1 MKFSDFGKRFSV
13 EIGIGE
19 LMDDLGDALVSDPA
33 PLMLG
38 GGNPAHVPEV
48 QALFRS
54 RMEAILSRAGEF
66 ERVIGNYDTPQG
78 AKSFVGAIADLLH
91 DEFGWKIGPEN
102 IALTNGSQNAFF
114 SLFNLFAGKFEGGHS
129 KQILLPLA
137 PEYIGYSEVGLEPNF
152 FQANRPEIE
161 LLDDRLFKYRVD
173 FDRLKM
179 DDNIGAICFSR
190 PTNPTG
196 NVVTDDEVSRLREI
210 ANLQGIP
217 LIIDNAYGT
226 PFPNIIYSKAKPV
239 WDENIVLCLS
249 LSKFGLPSLRT
260 GIVIAREEIIQVIS
274 RMTSVLSLA
283 PGSLGPALA
292 LDLVQSGEITRVS
305 NYMVKPFYEEKA
317 NRAVAQLRR
326 EMGDHI
332 PMRIH
337 KPEGALFLWLWFE
350 GLPIS
355 SQELY
360 QRLKKK
366 GVLVVSGHYF
376 FPGMEEDNWDH
387 KNQCIRVTY
396 TQDDEVVERGL
407 SLIASEIR
415 KIYSESCVCCDKNL
429 QKFRA

>member
-1 MKFSDFGKRFSV
+1 MKFSDFGKRFAG

-114 SLFNLFAGKFEGGHS
+114 SLFNLFAGKFDGSVS
-129 KQILLPLA
+129 KRILLPLA
-137 PEYIGYSEVGLEPNF
+137 PEYIGYSEVGLEPDF
-152 FQANRPEIE
+152 FCANRPDLE
-161 LLDDRLFKYRVD
+161 LMEDGLFKYRVD
-173 FDRLKM
+173 FDRLEV
-179 DDNIGAICFSR
+179 DDRIGAICFSR

-196 NVVTDDEVSRLREI
+196 NVVTDEEVARLRER
-210 ANLQGIP
+210 ANSKGVP
-217 LIIDNAYGT
+217 LIVDNAYGA
-226 PFPNIIYSKAKPV
+226 PFPHIIHTQVQPV
-239 WDENIVLCLS
+239 WDENMVLCLS

-260 GIVIAREEIIQVIS
+260 GIVVANQEVIRVLS
-274 RMTSVLSLA
+274 RMTSVFSLA

-292 LDLVQSGEITRVS
+292 LDLVRSRQITQISREIVR
-305 NYMVKPFYEEKA
+305 PFYEAKA
-317 NRAVAQLRR
+317 KRAVIQLQK
-326 EMGDHI
+326 EIGSEL
-332 PMRIH
+332 PLRIH

-350 GLPIS
+350 NLPIS
-355 SQELY
+355 SRELY

-376 FPGMEEDNWDH
+376 FPGMEGDDWAH
-387 KNQCIRVTY
+387 KDQCIRVTY
-396 TQDDEVVERGL
+396 AQDDAVVEQGI
-407 SLIASEIR
+407 SLIAEEIR
-415 KIYSESCVCCDKNL
+415 ELYD
-429 QKFRA
+429 

>member
-1 MKFSDFGKRFSV
+1 MKFSDFGKRFAG

-54 RMEAILSRAGEF
+54 RMEDILSSAGEF

-78 AKSFVGAIADLLH
+78 AKAFVGALADLFRA
-91 DEFGWKIGPEN
+91 EFGWKIGPEN

-114 SLFNLFAGKFEGGHS
+114 SLFNLFAGKFDGGQV
-129 KQILLPLA
+129 KQVLLPLT
-137 PEYIGYSEVGLEPNF
+137 PEYIGYSEVGLEPDF
-152 FQANRPEIE
+152 FRANRPEIE

-173 FDRLKM
+173 FERLKM
-179 DDNIGAICFSR
+179 DNSIGAVCFSR

-196 NVVTDDEVSRLREI
+196 NVVTDEEVSRLRQL
-210 ANLQGIP
+210 ANSQGVP

-226 PFPNIIYSKAKPV
+226 PFPNIIFSEAHPV

-249 LSKFGLPSLRT
+249 LSKFGLPTLRT
-260 GIVIAREEIIQVIS
+260 GIVIAKEETIRVIS

-292 LDLVQSGEITRVS
+292 LDLVKSGEITRVS
-305 NYMVKPFYEEKA
+305 NDVVKPFYQQKSA
-317 NRAVAQLRR
+317 RAVAQLRR
-326 EMGDHI
+326 EIRAEI

-355 SQELY
+355 SLELY

-376 FPGMEEDNWDH
+376 FPGMEQDDWAH
-387 KNQCIRVTY
+387 KQQCIRVTY
-396 TQDDEVVERGL
+396 AQDDEVVERGI
-407 SLIASEIR
+407 SLIAEEIR
-415 KIYSESCVCCDKNL
+415 RI
-429 QKFRA
+429 F

>member
-1 MKFSDFGKRFSV
+1 MKYSSFGKRFAGD
-13 EIGIGE
+13 IGIGE
-19 LMDDLGDALVSDPA
+19 LMDDLGDAMVADPA

-38 GGNPAHVPEV
+38 GGNPAHIPEV
-48 QALFRS
+48 QNLFRQ
-54 RMEAILSRAGEF
+54 RMEDILSQPGEF
-66 ERVIGNYDTPQG
+66 ESTIGNYDTPQG
-78 AKSFVGAIADLLH
+78 AKNFIGALAELFRA
-91 DEFGWKIGPEN
+91 EFGWNIGPEN
-102 IALTNGSQNAFF
+102 IALSNGSQNAFF
-114 SLFNLFAGKFEGGHS
+114 SLFNLFAGKFEEGQS

-137 PEYIGYSEVGLEPNF
+137 PEYIGYSEVGLEPDF

-161 LLDDRLFKYRVD
+161 LLDDSFFKYRVD
-173 FDRLKM
+173 FECLKM
-179 DDNIGAICFSR
+179 DESIGAICFSR

-196 NVVTDDEVSRLREI
+196 NVVTDEEVSRLREV
-210 ANLQGIP
+210 ANSHGIP

-226 PFPNIIYSKAKPV
+226 PFPNIIYSEAQPV

-260 GIVIAREEIIQVIS
+260 GIVIARKEVIRIVS
-274 RMTSVLSLA
+274 RMTSVFSLA

-292 LDLVQSGEITRVS
+292 LDLVKSGEITKVS
-305 NYMVKPFYEEKA
+305 KEVVKPFYEEKVK
-317 NRAVAQLRR
+317 RAVAQLRH
-326 EMGDHI
+326 EIGDHI

-376 FPGMEEDNWDH
+376 FPGMEKENWKH
-387 KNQCIRVTY
+387 KEECIRVTY
-396 TQDDEVVERGL
+396 AQDEEVVASGIR
-407 SLIASEIR
+407 LIAEEII
-415 KIYSESCVCCDKNL
+415 KVFA
-429 QKFRA
+429 Q

>member
-1 MKFSDFGKRFSV
+1 MDFSDFGKRFAGQ
-13 EIGIGE
+13 IGIGE

-54 RMEAILSRAGEF
+54 RMKDILSSAGEF

-78 AKSFVGAIADLLH
+78 AKAFVRALADLFR
-91 DEFGWKIGPEN
+91 DEFGWDIGPAN

-114 SLFNLFAGKFEGGHS
+114 SLFNLFAGKFDGGHS

-179 DDNIGAICFSR
+179 DESIGAICFSR

-196 NVVTDDEVSRLREI
+196 NVVTDDEVSRLREL

-226 PFPNIIYSKAKPV
+226 PFPNIIYTDAQPV

-260 GIVIAREEIIQVIS
+260 GIVIAREEVIRIVS
-274 RMTSVLSLA
+274 RMTSVFSLA

-292 LDLVQSGEITRVS
+292 LDLVNSGEITRVS
-305 NYMVKPFYEEKA
+305 NEVVKPFYEEKA
-317 NRAVAQLRR
+317 KRAVAQLRQ
-326 EMGDHI
+326 EIGDHI

-366 GVLVVSGHYF
+366 GVLVVSGDYF
-376 FPGMEEDNWDH
+376 FPGMEEDNWVH
-387 KNQCIRVTY
+387 KNECIRVTY
-396 TQDDEVVERGL
+396 AQDDVVVTRGIQLL
-407 SLIASEIR
+407 SEEIKEAFSR
-415 KIYSESCVCCDKNL
+415 
-429 QKFRA
+429 

>member
-1 MKFSDFGKRFSV
+1 MDFSDFGKRFAG

-19 LMDDLGDALVSDPA
+19 LMDDLGDALVADPA

-48 QALFRS
+48 QAVFKK
-54 RMEAILSRAGEF
+54 RMEDILSKQGEF

-78 AKSFVGAIADLLH
+78 AKAFIGALAELFRG
-91 DEFGWKIGPEN
+91 EFDWDIGPEN

-114 SLFNLFAGKFEGGHS
+114 SLFNLFAGKFDGAIS

-137 PEYIGYSEVGLEPNF
+137 PEYIGYTEVGLEPDF
-152 FQANRPEIE
+152 FRSARPDIEI
-161 LLDDRLFKYRVD
+161 LNDRLFKYRVD
-173 FDRLKM
+173 FDQLKV
-179 DDNIGAICFSR
+179 DDRVGAVCFSR

-196 NVVTDDEVSRLREI
+196 NVVTDQEVSRLRDL
-210 ANLQGIP
+210 ANAQGVP

-226 PFPNIIYSKAKPV
+226 PFPNIIFSEAQPV
-239 WDENIVLCLS
+239 WDENIILSLS

-260 GIVIAREEIIQVIS
+260 GIVIARKEIIRVVS

-292 LDLVQSGEITRVS
+292 YDLVKSGEITRVS
-305 NYMVKPFYEEKA
+305 AETIQPFYRKKA
-317 NRAVAQLRR
+317 DRAVEQLRQ
-326 EMGDHI
+326 EIGDDI

-355 SQELY
+355 SRELY
-360 QRLKKK
+360 QGLKQK

-376 FPGMEEDNWDH
+376 FPGMEKDNWSH
-387 KNQCIRVTY
+387 KDECIRVTY
-396 TQDDEVVERGL
+396 AQEDEVVERGL
-407 SLIASEIR
+407 CLIASEIR
-415 KIYSESCVCCDKNL
+415 EIYSES
-429 QKFRA
+429 

>member
-1 MKFSDFGKRFSV
+1 MKFSDFGKRFAG

-54 RMEAILSRAGEF
+54 RMEDILSNAGEF

-78 AKSFVGAIADLLH
+78 AKGFVGALADLFRA
-91 DEFGWKIGPEN
+91 EFGWKIGPEN

-114 SLFNLFAGKFEGGHS
+114 SLFNLFAGKFDGGQL
-129 KQILLPLA
+129 KQVLLPLA
-137 PEYIGYSEVGLEPNF
+137 PEYIGYSEVGLEPDF
-152 FQANRPEIE
+152 FRANRPEIE

-179 DDNIGAICFSR
+179 DNSIGAVCFSR

-196 NVVTDDEVSRLREI
+196 NVVTDEEVSRLCQL
-210 ANLQGIP
+210 ANSQGVP

-226 PFPNIIYSKAKPV
+226 PFPNIIFSEAHPV

-249 LSKFGLPSLRT
+249 LSKFGLPTLRT
-260 GIVIAREEIIQVIS
+260 GIVIAKEETIRVVS

-292 LDLVQSGEITRVS
+292 LDLVKSGEITRVS
-305 NYMVKPFYEEKA
+305 NDVVKPFYKQKSA
-317 NRAVAQLRR
+317 RAVAQLRR
-326 EMGDHI
+326 EINDEI

-355 SQELY
+355 SLELY

-376 FPGMEEDNWDH
+376 FPGMEQDDWAH
-387 KNQCIRVTY
+387 KEQCIRVTY
-396 TQDDEVVERGL
+396 AQDDKVVEKGI
-407 SLIASEIR
+407 SLIAEEIR
-415 KIYSESCVCCDKNL
+415 GI
-429 QKFRA
+429 F

>member
-1 MKFSDFGKRFSV
+1 MKFSDFGKRFAG

-54 RMEAILSRAGEF
+54 RMEDILSSAGEF

-78 AKSFVGAIADLLH
+78 ARAFVGALADLFRA
-91 DEFGWKIGPEN
+91 EFGWKIGPEN

-114 SLFNLFAGKFEGGHS
+114 SLFNLFAGRFNGGQL
-129 KQILLPLA
+129 KQVLLPLA
-137 PEYIGYSEVGLEPNF
+137 PEYIGYSEVGLESDF
-152 FQANRPEIE
+152 FRANRPEIE
-161 LLDDRLFKYRVD
+161 LLNDRLFKYRVD
-173 FDRLKM
+173 FERLKM
-179 DDNIGAICFSR
+179 DNSIGAVCFSR

-196 NVVTDDEVSRLREI
+196 NVVTDEEVSRLRQL
-210 ANLQGIP
+210 ANSQGVP

-226 PFPNIIYSKAKPV
+226 PFPNIIFSEAHPV

-249 LSKFGLPSLRT
+249 LSKFGLPTLRT
-260 GIVIAREEIIQVIS
+260 GIVIAKEETIRVVS

-292 LDLVQSGEITRVS
+292 LDLVKSGEITRVS
-305 NYMVKPFYEEKA
+305 NDVIKPFYQHKSA
-317 NRAVAQLRR
+317 RAVAQLRR
-326 EMGDHI
+326 EISDEI

-350 GLPIS
+350 GLPITS
-355 SQELY
+355 LELY

-376 FPGMEEDNWDH
+376 FPGMEQDDWAH
-387 KNQCIRVTY
+387 KEQCIRVTY
-396 TQDDEVVERGL
+396 AQDDEVVKRGI
-407 SLIASEIR
+407 SLIAEEIR
-415 KIYSESCVCCDKNL
+415 RI
-429 QKFRA
+429 F

>member
-1 MKFSDFGKRFSV
+1 MKFSDFGKRFSG

-137 PEYIGYSEVGLEPNF
+137 PEYIGYSEVGLEPDF
-152 FQANRPEIE
+152 FCANRPDLE
-161 LLDDRLFKYRVD
+161 LMEDGLFKYRVD
-173 FDRLKM
+173 FDRLEL
-179 DDNIGAICFSR
+179 DDRIGAICFSR

-196 NVVTDDEVSRLREI
+196 NVVTDEEVARLRER
-210 ANLQGIP
+210 ANSKGVP
-217 LIIDNAYGT
+217 LIIDNAYGA
-226 PFPNIIYSKAKPV
+226 PFPHIIHTQVQPV
-239 WDENIVLCLS
+239 WDENMVLCLS

-260 GIVIAREEIIQVIS
+260 GIVVANQEVIRVLS
-274 RMTSVLSLA
+274 RMTSVFSLA

-292 LDLVQSGEITRVS
+292 LDLVRSRQITRISREIVR
-305 NYMVKPFYEEKA
+305 PFYEAKA
-317 NRAVAQLRR
+317 KRAVIQLQT
-326 EMGDHI
+326 EIGSEL
-332 PMRIH
+332 PLRIH

-350 GLPIS
+350 NLPIS
-355 SQELY
+355 SRELY

-376 FPGMEEDNWDH
+376 FPGMEGDDWAH
-387 KNQCIRVTY
+387 KDQCIRVTY
-396 TQDDEVVERGL
+396 AQDDAVVEQGI
-407 SLIASEIR
+407 SLIAEEIR
-415 KIYSESCVCCDKNL
+415 ELYD
-429 QKFRA
+429 

>member
-1 MKFSDFGKRFSV
+1 MKFSDFGKRFAG

-54 RMEAILSRAGEF
+54 RMEDILSSAGEF

-78 AKSFVGAIADLLH
+78 AKGFVGALADLFRA
-91 DEFGWKIGPEN
+91 EFGWKIGPEN

-114 SLFNLFAGKFEGGHS
+114 SLFNLFAGKFDGGQL
-129 KQILLPLA
+129 KQVLLPLA
-137 PEYIGYSEVGLEPNF
+137 PEYIGYSEVGLEPDF
-152 FQANRPEIE
+152 FRANRPEIE

-179 DDNIGAICFSR
+179 DNSIGAVCFSR

-196 NVVTDDEVSRLREI
+196 NVVTDEEVSRLRQL
-210 ANLQGIP
+210 ANSQGVP

-226 PFPNIIYSKAKPV
+226 PFPNIIFSEAHPV

-249 LSKFGLPSLRT
+249 LSKFGLPTLRT
-260 GIVIAREEIIQVIS
+260 GIVIAKEETIRVVS

-292 LDLVQSGEITRVS
+292 LDLVKSGEITRVS
-305 NYMVKPFYEEKA
+305 NDVVKPFYKQKSD
-317 NRAVAQLRR
+317 RAVTQLRQEIR
-326 EMGDHI
+326 DEI

-355 SQELY
+355 SLELY

-376 FPGMEEDNWDH
+376 FPGMEQDDWAH
-387 KNQCIRVTY
+387 KEQCIRVTY
-396 TQDDEVVERGL
+396 AQDDEVVEKGI
-407 SLIASEIR
+407 SLIAEEIR
-415 KIYSESCVCCDKNL
+415 GI
-429 QKFRA
+429 F

>member
-1 MKFSDFGKRFSV
+1 MDISDFGKRFAG

-19 LMDDLGDALVSDPA
+19 LMDDLGDALVADPA

-48 QALFRS
+48 QAVFKK
-54 RMEAILSRAGEF
+54 RMEDILSKHGEF

-78 AKSFVGAIADLLH
+78 AKAFIGALAELFRG
-91 DEFGWKIGPEN
+91 EFGWDIGPEN

-114 SLFNLFAGKFEGGHS
+114 SLFNLFAGKFTGS
-129 KQILLPLA
+129 RNKQILLPLA
-137 PEYIGYSEVGLEPNF
+137 PEYIGYSEVGLEPDF
-152 FQANRPEIE
+152 FRANRPEIE
-161 LLDDRLFKYRVD
+161 LMEDRLFKYRVD
-173 FDRLKM
+173 FEHLQV
-179 DDNIGAICFSR
+179 DDKVGAICFSR

-196 NVVTDDEVSRLREI
+196 NVVTDEEVTRLREQ
-210 ANLQGIP
+210 ANSQGVP

-226 PFPNIIYSKAKPV
+226 PFPNIIFSEARPL
-239 WDENIVLCLS
+239 WDENVILCLS
-249 LSKFGLPSLRT
+249 LSKFGLPTLRT
-260 GIVIAREEIIQVIS
+260 GIVVAHREIIRVVT

-292 LDLVQSGEITRVS
+292 YELVKSGEITRVS
-305 NYMVKPFYEEKA
+305 TETIQPFYRKKADRALKRLREE
-317 NRAVAQLRR
+317 LC
-326 EMGDHI
+326 DDI

-355 SQELY
+355 SRELY

-376 FPGMEEDNWDH
+376 FPGMEGDDWAH
-387 KNQCIRVTY
+387 KDQCIRVTY
-396 TQDDEVVERGL
+396 AQDDAVVEQGI
-407 SLIASEIR
+407 SLIAEEIR
-415 KIYSESCVCCDKNL
+415 ELYD
-429 QKFRA
+429 

>member
-1 MKFSDFGKRFSV
+1 MKISEFGKRFAG

-19 LMDDLGDALVSDPA
+19 LIDALGDVLVSDDA
-33 PLMLG
+33 PSMLG
-38 GGNPAHVPEV
+38 GGNPAHIAEV

-54 RMEAILSRAGEF
+54 RMKDILSSAGEF

-78 AKSFVGAIADLLH
+78 SKAFVGALADLFR
-91 DEFGWKIGPEN
+91 DEFGWDIGPAN

-114 SLFNLFAGKFEGGHS
+114 SLFNLFAGKFDGGHS

-179 DDNIGAICFSR
+179 DESIGAICFSR

-196 NVVTDDEVSRLREI
+196 NVVTDDEVSRLREL

-226 PFPNIIYSKAKPV
+226 PFPNIIYTDAQPV

-260 GIVIAREEIIQVIS
+260 GVVIAREEVIRIVS
-274 RMTSVLSLA
+274 RMTSVFSLA

-292 LDLVQSGEITRVS
+292 LDLVNSGEITRVS
-305 NYMVKPFYEEKA
+305 NEVVKPFYEEKA
-317 NRAVAQLRR
+317 KRAVAQLRQ
-326 EMGDHI
+326 EIGDHI

-366 GVLVVSGHYF
+366 GVLVVSGDYF
-376 FPGMEEDNWDH
+376 FPGMEEDNWVH
-387 KNQCIRVTY
+387 KNECIRVTY
-396 TQDDEVVERGL
+396 AQDDVVVTRGIQLL
-407 SLIASEIR
+407 SEEIKEAFSR
-415 KIYSESCVCCDKNL
+415 
-429 QKFRA
+429 

>member
-1 MKFSDFGKRFSV
+1 MKYSSFGKRFV
-13 EIGIGE
+13 GDIGIGE
-19 LMDDLGDALVSDPA
+19 LMDDLGDAMVADPA

-38 GGNPAHVPEV
+38 GGNPAHIPEV
-48 QALFRS
+48 QAIFRNRIES
-54 RMEAILSRAGEF
+54 ILSQPGEF
-66 ERVIGNYDTPQG
+66 ESTIGNYDTPQG
-78 AKSFVGAIADLLH
+78 AKNFIGALAELFRA
-91 DEFGWKIGPEN
+91 EFGWNIGPEN

-114 SLFNLFAGKFEGGHS
+114 SLFNLFAGKFEEGQS

-137 PEYIGYSEVGLEPNF
+137 PEYIGYSEVGLEPDF

-161 LLDDRLFKYRVD
+161 LLDDGFFKYRVN
-173 FDRLKM
+173 FERLKM
-179 DDNIGAICFSR
+179 DESIGAICFSR

-196 NVVTDDEVSRLREI
+196 NVVTNEEVSRLREL
-210 ANLQGIP
+210 ANSQGIP

-226 PFPNIIYSKAKPV
+226 PFPNIIYSEAQAV

-260 GIVIAREEIIQVIS
+260 GIVVANKEVIRIVS
-274 RMTSVLSLA
+274 RMTSVFSLA

-292 LDLVQSGEITRVS
+292 LELVKSGEITRVS
-305 NYMVKPFYEEKA
+305 NEVVKPFYEEKA
-317 NRAVAQLRR
+317 KRAVAQLRR

-376 FPGMEEDNWDH
+376 FPGMEKENWKH
-387 KNQCIRVTY
+387 MEECIRLTY
-396 TQDDEVVERGL
+396 AQDEEVVTSGIR
-407 SLIASEIR
+407 LIAEEIT
-415 KIYSESCVCCDKNL
+415 KVFAL
-429 QKFRA
+429 

>member
-1 MKFSDFGKRFSV
+1 MKFSDFGKRFAG

-54 RMEAILSRAGEF
+54 RMEDILSSAGEF

-78 AKSFVGAIADLLH
+78 AKAFVGALADLFRA
-91 DEFGWKIGPEN
+91 EFGWKIGPEN

-114 SLFNLFAGKFEGGHS
+114 SLFNLFAGKFDGGQL
-129 KQILLPLA
+129 KQVLLPLA
-137 PEYIGYSEVGLEPNF
+137 PEYIGYSEVGLEPDF
-152 FQANRPEIE
+152 FRANRPEIE

-173 FDRLKM
+173 FERLKM
-179 DDNIGAICFSR
+179 DNGIGAVCFSR

-196 NVVTDDEVSRLREI
+196 NVVTDEEVSRLRQL
-210 ANLQGIP
+210 ANSQGVP

-226 PFPNIIYSKAKPV
+226 PFPNIIFSEAHPF
-239 WDENIVLCLS
+239 WDENTVLCLS
-249 LSKFGLPSLRT
+249 LSKFGLPTLRT
-260 GIVIAREEIIQVIS
+260 GIVIAKEETIRVVS

-292 LDLVQSGEITRVS
+292 LDLVKSGEITRVS
-305 NYMVKPFYEEKA
+305 NDVVKPFYKQKSA
-317 NRAVAQLRR
+317 RAVAQLRR
-326 EMGDHI
+326 EINDEI

-355 SQELY
+355 SLELY

-376 FPGMEEDNWDH
+376 FPGMEQDDWVH
-387 KNQCIRVTY
+387 KEQCIRVTY
-396 TQDDEVVERGL
+396 AQDDEVVEKGI
-407 SLIASEIR
+407 SLIAEEVRGIFSSA
-415 KIYSESCVCCDKNL
+415 KGSK
-429 QKFRA
+429 

>member
-1 MKFSDFGKRFSV
+1 MKFSDFGKRFAG

-54 RMEAILSRAGEF
+54 RMEDILSSAGEF

-78 AKSFVGAIADLLH
+78 ARAFVGALADLFRA
-91 DEFGWKIGPEN
+91 EFGWKIGPEN

-114 SLFNLFAGKFEGGHS
+114 SLFNLFAGKFNGGQL
-129 KQILLPLA
+129 KQVLLPLA
-137 PEYIGYSEVGLEPNF
+137 PEYIGYSEVGLESDF
-152 FQANRPEIE
+152 FRANRPEIE
-161 LLDDRLFKYRVD
+161 LLNDRLFKYRVD
-173 FDRLKM
+173 FERLKM
-179 DDNIGAICFSR
+179 DNSIGAVCFSR

-196 NVVTDDEVSRLREI
+196 NVVTDEEVSRLRQL
-210 ANLQGIP
+210 ANSQGVP
-217 LIIDNAYGT
+217 LIIDNAYGI
-226 PFPNIIYSKAKPV
+226 PFPNIIFSEAHPV

-249 LSKFGLPSLRT
+249 LSKFGLPTLRT
-260 GIVIAREEIIQVIS
+260 GIVIAKEETIRVVS

-292 LDLVQSGEITRVS
+292 LDLVKSGEITRVS
-305 NYMVKPFYEEKA
+305 NDVIKPFYQHKSA
-317 NRAVAQLRR
+317 RAVAQLRR
-326 EMGDHI
+326 EISDEI

-350 GLPIS
+350 GLPITS
-355 SQELY
+355 LELY

-376 FPGMEEDNWDH
+376 FPGMEQDDWAH
-387 KNQCIRVTY
+387 KEQCIRVTY
-396 TQDDEVVERGL
+396 AQDDEVVERGI
-407 SLIASEIR
+407 SLIAEEIR
-415 KIYSESCVCCDKNL
+415 RI
-429 QKFRA
+429 F

>member
-1 MKFSDFGKRFSV
+1 MKFSDFGKRFAG

-54 RMEAILSRAGEF
+54 RMEDILSSAGEF

-78 AKSFVGAIADLLH
+78 ARAFVGALADLFRA
-91 DEFGWKIGPEN
+91 EFGWKIGPEN

-114 SLFNLFAGKFEGGHS
+114 SLFNLFAGKFNGGQL
-129 KQILLPLA
+129 KQVLLPLT
-137 PEYIGYSEVGLEPNF
+137 PEYIGYSEVGLESDF
-152 FQANRPEIE
+152 FRANRPEIE
-161 LLDDRLFKYRVD
+161 LLNDRLFKYRVD
-173 FDRLKM
+173 FERLKM
-179 DDNIGAICFSR
+179 DNSIGAVCFSR

-196 NVVTDDEVSRLREI
+196 NVVTDEEVSRLRQL
-210 ANLQGIP
+210 ANSQGVP

-226 PFPNIIYSKAKPV
+226 PFPNIIFSEAHPV

-249 LSKFGLPSLRT
+249 LSKFGLPTLRT
-260 GIVIAREEIIQVIS
+260 GIVIAKEETIRVVS

-292 LDLVQSGEITRVS
+292 LDLVKSGEITRVS
-305 NYMVKPFYEEKA
+305 NDVIKPFYQHKSA
-317 NRAVAQLRR
+317 RAVAQLRR
-326 EMGDHI
+326 EISDEI

-350 GLPIS
+350 GLPITS
-355 SQELY
+355 LELY

-376 FPGMEEDNWDH
+376 FPGMEQDDWAH
-387 KNQCIRVTY
+387 KEQCIRVTY
-396 TQDDEVVERGL
+396 AQDDEVVERGI
-407 SLIASEIR
+407 SLIAEEIR
-415 KIYSESCVCCDKNL
+415 RI
-429 QKFRA
+429 F

>member
-1 MKFSDFGKRFSV
+1 MEFSDFGKRFAG

-38 GGNPAHVPEV
+38 GGNPAHVPQV
-48 QALFRS
+48 QTLFRS
-54 RMEAILSRAGEF
+54 RMEDILSSAGEF

-78 AKSFVGAIADLLH
+78 AKAFVGALADLFRA
-91 DEFGWKIGPEN
+91 EFGWKIGPEN

-114 SLFNLFAGKFEGGHS
+114 SLFNLFAGKFDGGQL
-129 KQILLPLA
+129 KQVLLPLA
-137 PEYIGYSEVGLEPNF
+137 PEYIGYSEVGLEPDF
-152 FQANRPEIE
+152 FRANRPEIE

-173 FDRLKM
+173 FERLKM
-179 DDNIGAICFSR
+179 DNSIGAVCFSR

-196 NVVTDDEVSRLREI
+196 NVVTDEEVSRLRQL
-210 ANLQGIP
+210 ANSQGVP

-226 PFPNIIYSKAKPV
+226 PFPNIIFSEAHPV

-249 LSKFGLPSLRT
+249 LSKFGLPTLRT
-260 GIVIAREEIIQVIS
+260 GIVIAKEETIRVVS

-292 LDLVQSGEITRVS
+292 LDLVKSGEITRVS
-305 NYMVKPFYEEKA
+305 NVVVKPFYQQKSA
-317 NRAVAQLRR
+317 RAVAQLRR
-326 EMGDHI
+326 EIRDEI

-337 KPEGALFLWLWFE
+337 KPEGALFLWLWFD

-355 SQELY
+355 SLELY

-376 FPGMEEDNWDH
+376 FPGMEQDDWAH
-387 KNQCIRVTY
+387 KEQCIRVTY
-396 TQDDEVVERGL
+396 AQDDQVVEKGI
-407 SLIASEIR
+407 SIIAEEIR
-415 KIYSESCVCCDKNL
+415 EIFSSAKSS
-429 QKFRA
+429 

>member
-1 MKFSDFGKRFSV
+1 MKFSDFGKRFAG

-54 RMEAILSRAGEF
+54 RMEDILSSAGEF

-78 AKSFVGAIADLLH
+78 AKAFVGALADLFRA
-91 DEFGWKIGPEN
+91 EFGWKIGPEN

-114 SLFNLFAGKFEGGHS
+114 SLFNLFAGKFDGTQL
-129 KQILLPLA
+129 KQVLLPLA
-137 PEYIGYSEVGLEPNF
+137 PEYIGYSEVGLELDF
-152 FQANRPEIE
+152 FRANRPEIE

-179 DDNIGAICFSR
+179 DNSIGAVCFSR

-196 NVVTDDEVSRLREI
+196 NVVTDEEVSRLRQL
-210 ANLQGIP
+210 ANSQGVP

-226 PFPNIIYSKAKPV
+226 PFPNIIFSEAHPV

-249 LSKFGLPSLRT
+249 LSKFGLPTLRT
-260 GIVIAREEIIQVIS
+260 GIVIAKEETIRVIS

-292 LDLVQSGEITRVS
+292 LDLVKSGEITRVS
-305 NYMVKPFYEEKA
+305 NDVVKPFYQQKSA
-317 NRAVAQLRR
+317 RAVAQLRR
-326 EMGDHI
+326 EIRAEI

-355 SQELY
+355 SLELY

-376 FPGMEEDNWDH
+376 FPGMEQDDWAH
-387 KNQCIRVTY
+387 KQQCIRVTY
-396 TQDDEVVERGL
+396 AQDDEVVERGI
-407 SLIASEIR
+407 SLIAEEIR
-415 KIYSESCVCCDKNL
+415 RI
-429 QKFRA
+429 F

>member
-1 MKFSDFGKRFSV
+1 MKFSDFGKRFAG

-54 RMEAILSRAGEF
+54 RMEDILSNAGEF

-78 AKSFVGAIADLLH
+78 AKGFVGALADLFRA
-91 DEFGWKIGPEN
+91 EFGWKIGPEN

-114 SLFNLFAGKFEGGHS
+114 SLFNLFAGKFDGGQL
-129 KQILLPLA
+129 KQVLLPLA
-137 PEYIGYSEVGLEPNF
+137 PEYIGYSEVGLEPDF
-152 FQANRPEIE
+152 FRANRPEIE

-179 DDNIGAICFSR
+179 DNSIGAVCFSR

-196 NVVTDDEVSRLREI
+196 NVVTDEEVSRLRQL
-210 ANLQGIP
+210 ANSQGVP

-226 PFPNIIYSKAKPV
+226 PFPNIIFSEAHPV

-249 LSKFGLPSLRT
+249 LSKFGLPTLRT
-260 GIVIAREEIIQVIS
+260 GIVIAKEETIRVVS

-292 LDLVQSGEITRVS
+292 LDLVKSGEITRVS
-305 NYMVKPFYEEKA
+305 NDVVKPFYKQKSA
-317 NRAVAQLRR
+317 RAVAQLRR
-326 EMGDHI
+326 EINDEI

-355 SQELY
+355 SLELY

-376 FPGMEEDNWDH
+376 FPGMEQDDWAH
-387 KNQCIRVTY
+387 KEQCIRVTY
-396 TQDDEVVERGL
+396 AQDDEVVEKGI
-407 SLIASEIR
+407 SLIAEEIR
-415 KIYSESCVCCDKNL
+415 GI
-429 QKFRA
+429 F

>member
-1 MKFSDFGKRFSV
+1 MKYSSFGKRFV
-13 EIGIGE
+13 GDIGIGK
-19 LMDDLGDALVSDPA
+19 LMDDLGDAMVADPA

-38 GGNPAHVPEV
+38 GGNPAHIPEV
-48 QALFRS
+48 QAIFRKRIES
-54 RMEAILSRAGEF
+54 ILSQPGEF
-66 ERVIGNYDTPQG
+66 ESTIGNYDTPQG
-78 AKSFVGAIADLLH
+78 AKSFIGALAELFRA
-91 DEFGWKIGPEN
+91 EFGWNIGSEN

-114 SLFNLFAGKFEGGHS
+114 SLFNLFAGKFEEGQS

-137 PEYIGYSEVGLEPNF
+137 PEYIGYSEVGLEPDF

-161 LLDDRLFKYRVD
+161 LLDDGFFKYRVN
-173 FDRLKM
+173 FERLKM
-179 DDNIGAICFSR
+179 DESIGAICFSR

-196 NVVTDDEVSRLREI
+196 NVVTNEEVSRLREL
-210 ANLQGIP
+210 ANSQGIP

-226 PFPNIIYSKAKPV
+226 PFPNIIYSEAQAV

-260 GIVIAREEIIQVIS
+260 GIVVSNKEVIRIVS
-274 RMTSVLSLA
+274 RMTSVFSLA

-292 LDLVQSGEITRVS
+292 LELVKSGEITRVS
-305 NYMVKPFYEEKA
+305 NEVVKPFYEEKA
-317 NRAVAQLRR
+317 KRAVAQLRR
-326 EMGDHI
+326 EIGDHI

-376 FPGMEEDNWDH
+376 FPGMEKENWKH
-387 KNQCIRVTY
+387 MEECIRLTY
-396 TQDDEVVERGL
+396 AQDEEVVTSGIR
-407 SLIASEIR
+407 LIAEEII
-415 KIYSESCVCCDKNL
+415 KVFAL
-429 QKFRA
+429 

>member
-1 MKFSDFGKRFSV
+1 MVKKMKFSDFGKRFAG

-54 RMEAILSRAGEF
+54 RMEDILSNAGEF

-78 AKSFVGAIADLLH
+78 AKAFVGALADLFRA
-91 DEFGWKIGPEN
+91 EFGWKIGPEN

-114 SLFNLFAGKFEGGHS
+114 SLFNLFAGKFDGGQL
-129 KQILLPLA
+129 KQVLLPLA
-137 PEYIGYSEVGLEPNF
+137 PEYIGYSEVGLELDF
-152 FQANRPEIE
+152 FRANRPEIE

-179 DDNIGAICFSR
+179 DNSIGAVCFSR

-196 NVVTDDEVSRLREI
+196 NVVTDEEVSRLRQL
-210 ANLQGIP
+210 ANSQGVP

-226 PFPNIIYSKAKPV
+226 PFPNIIFSEAHPV

-249 LSKFGLPSLRT
+249 LSKFGLPTLRT
-260 GIVIAREEIIQVIS
+260 GIVIAKEETIRVVS

-292 LDLVQSGEITRVS
+292 LDLVKSGEITRVS
-305 NYMVKPFYEEKA
+305 NDVVKPFYKQKSA
-317 NRAVAQLRR
+317 RAVAQLRR
-326 EMGDHI
+326 EINDEI

-355 SQELY
+355 SLELY

-376 FPGMEEDNWDH
+376 FPGMEQDDWAH
-387 KNQCIRVTY
+387 KEQCIRVTY
-396 TQDDEVVERGL
+396 AQDDEVVEKGI
-407 SLIASEIR
+407 SLIAEEIR
-415 KIYSESCVCCDKNL
+415 GIFSSAKGS
-429 QKFRA
+429 